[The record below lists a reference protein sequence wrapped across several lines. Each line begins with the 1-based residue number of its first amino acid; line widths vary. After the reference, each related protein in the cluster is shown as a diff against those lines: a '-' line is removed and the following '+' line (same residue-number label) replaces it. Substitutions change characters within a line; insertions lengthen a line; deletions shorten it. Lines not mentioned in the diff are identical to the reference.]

1 MDPIKIIDTL
11 GETILVLTYAIK
23 PEQKH
28 DLLAYIRAVAVG
40 LTGLQAQQPNND
52 LIVNLRF
59 KSKESKERSLTALA
73 PNGSA
78 QRQKKNSKPQQP
90 RFPELD
96 LNRIYVI
103 SPAQQSRA
111 ACLDRLATHGP
122 LDYARIQM
130 NSRTGRFTIFVRY

>member
-11 GETILVLTYAIK
+11 GETILIITYAIK

-52 LIVNLRF
+52 LVINLRL
-59 KSKESKERSLTALA
+59 KSKESKEQSLIALA
-73 PNGSA
+73 SKGSA
-78 QRQKKNSKPQQP
+78 QCQKKKSKLQQP
-90 RFPELD
+90 NFPKLD

-122 LDYARIQM
+122 LDYAILQM
-130 NSRTGRFTIFVRY
+130 NSRTGRFTIFV